1 MDDKWGK
8 WIVSKCKR
16 YFDLIDDTSDYLNER
31 DYSGKVLRLPEGIIV
46 VCSAYPDGFYQ
57 DVVTVVD
64 ICDGSEYDS
73 LMRREM
79 RLPPVIVVLPMS
91 P

>member
-8 WIVSKCKR
+8 WIASKCTR
-16 YFDLIDDTSDYLNER
+16 YFDSIEDATDYLNER
-31 DYSGKVLRLPEGIIV
+31 DYSGKVLRSPEGIIV
-46 VCSAYPDGFYQ
+46 VCCAYPDGFYQ

-64 ICDGSEYDS
+64 ICDGSEADS
-73 LMRREM
+73 LTEEENA
-79 RLPPVIVVLPMS
+79 PISCDCSS